1 MHSGPLRYNPALDG
15 IRGFAVIAVV
25 LCHADEAL
33 VPGGGTGVDLF
44 FVLSGYLISS
54 LLRDEFAASGKIDFL
69 RFYIRR
75 AARLMPPLWC
85 MLLAFLPF
93 ILFGHHRADLIKPWL
108 ATAAYTMN
116 WNRAFAWW
124 PHYAFGHTWSLAAE
138 EQFYILWPGLF
149 LLVRARK
156 PLLWLSATIAII
168 TFWRFHLVATGA
180 PLIRTYNGFDT
191 HADPISA
198 GLRSGLHADTGSR
211 LGVFQ

>member
-1 MHSGPLRYNPALDG
+1 MPMKH
-15 IRGFAVIAVV
+15 
-25 LCHADEAL
+25 
-33 VPGGGTGVDLF
+33 LF
-44 FVLSGYLISS
+44 LAAAQVSICSLFSSGYLISS

-75 AARLMPPLWC
+75 AARLMPLLWC

-124 PHYAFGHTWSLAAE
+124 PDYAFGHTLSLAAE

-168 TFWRFHLVATGA
+168 TFWRFHLVAMGA
-180 PLIRTYNGFDT
+180 ARLYAPTTALIRT
-191 HADPISA
+191 PILSCWVA
-198 GLRSGLHADTGSR
+198 LWPWCGYTDRVS
-211 LGVFQ
+211 VFIE